1 MNNIEN
7 NINELIKSLDKSNLI
22 YTDLISDGYHTF
34 ESLYYQRCVLFAFI
48 CNQNKN
54 ISWKS
59 KKHSDGTMYDNY
71 FIVGIKTPEGQ
82 YTYHYDL
89 KYWYYFDVIEL
100 ENAPV
105 WDGHTENDCFERLF
119 SLLDWHDYY
128 KSKYMAVPY
137 KEDK

>member
-1 MNNIEN
+1 
-7 NINELIKSLDKSNLI
+7 
-22 YTDLISDGYHTF
+22 
-34 ESLYYQRCVLFAFI
+34 
-48 CNQNKN
+48 
-54 ISWKS
+54 
-59 KKHSDGTMYDNY
+59 MYDNY